1 MNQQEIRKWHNFVPM
16 VLCYSSILQRRF
28 QGRRRCRI
36 VRSLLSCIW
45 GYLVSMQ
52 KDLVFLHLFPVG
64 CSVWA
69 PPPPLFP
76 PLFTTDSTNFLKC
89 LSNFLSS
96 WLANR
101 QWLFKKA
108 SPGGGGTHIL
118 VQRSSVARVSI
129 GSSGKQIF
137 AQRKHVLEI
146 KSITYLSGVSS
157 LKVRSILAF
166 NFCFDQLFSQL
177 FLRSGS
183 FLSWNNSLNSFNS
196 SSLRFP
202 TVKCACVWLARSM
215 PKTRAST
222 SVACALDDEIIFVG
236 YFLKTKQKN

>member
-1 MNQQEIRKWHNFVPM
+1 MAQLRSHGSLLLV
-16 VLCYSSILQRRF
+16 YSSATLSRTSPLSDRKAA
-28 QGRRRCRI
+28 I
-36 VRSLLSCIW
+36 V
-45 GYLVSMQ
+45 
-52 KDLVFLHLFPVG
+52 LHLGIPGIDAKRPCIFALVPRRVF
-64 CSVWA
+64 CVS

-76 PLFTTDSTNFLKC
+76 PLFTTDSTQQISWSAFQISFHPDWRIDNGFLK
-89 LSNFLSS
+89 
-96 WLANR
+96 R
-101 QWLFKKA
+101 
-108 SPGGGGTHIL
+108 PVRGGGGTHIL